1 MKEIIIL
8 EKRLKQKMN
17 LIENGELTAKES
29 KIHILFNR
37 LNELDIASYEKHIKI
52 YKDLLLEN
60 A

>member
-17 LIENGELTAKES
+17 LIKNGELTTKES
-29 KIHILFNR
+29 NIHILFNR
-37 LNELDIASYEKHIKI
+37 LSILDEASYEKHISM
-52 YKDLLLEN
+52 YKDMLLEI